1 MPTVKV
7 DPKIEYQ
14 KQLDDAFEEVIGDL
28 ESTRKTLKDKV
39 EEIATATKEE
49 LLKPKKQ
56 AIISPQPGKVGGNGY
71 IYV

>member
-49 LLKPKKQ
+49 LLKPKK
-56 AIISPQPGKVGGNGY
+56 
-71 IYV
+71 